1 MQTRNKFN
9 PSYHNNE
16 FNYLISELTDI
27 KRSII
32 DIDCVIA
39 KYTYNTFMIDHKKNG
54 DETSLNTLLNLSNYA
69 DVQLNNKSKIQ
80 CFIVRSTV
88 NTETCET
95 IDGITMIYEIKNINQ
110 VVDKKNK
117 SALLVDILQDTTIK
131 AALVF
136 TRTKHGADRVV
147 RFLEKNK
154 IKALIY
160 DNVQVWR

>member
-1 MQTRNKFN
+1 MKTRKKFN
-9 PSYHNNE
+9 SNYHNNE

-39 KYTYNTFMIDHKKNG
+39 KFNYNTFMIDHKKNG

-69 DVQLNNKSKIQ
+69 DVELNNKSKIQ
-80 CFIVRSTV
+80 CFIVRSNV

-95 IDGITMIYEIKNINQ
+95 VDGVTMIYEIKNINN

-117 SALLVDILQDTTIK
+117 TDFIKGVFKTTNDNQLKLFFQQETHESIK
-131 AALVF
+131 EKL
-136 TRTKHGADRVV
+136 
-147 RFLEKNK
+147 RFEF
-154 IKALIY
+154 
-160 DNVQVWR
+160 

>member
-9 PSYHNNE
+9 PNYHNNE
-16 FNYLISELTDI
+16 FNYLISELTDV

-32 DIDCVIA
+32 DIDCVIT
-39 KYTYNTFMIDHKKNG
+39 KYTFNTFMIDHKKNG

-69 DVQLNNKSKIQ
+69 NVELNNKSKIQ

-95 IDGITMIYEIKNINQ
+95 LDGITMIYEIKNINE

-117 SALLVDILQDTTIK
+117 TDFIKGIFKTTNDNDLKLFFQPETHKEIK
-131 AALVF
+131 EKL
-136 TRTKHGADRVV
+136 
-147 RFLEKNK
+147 RFEF
-154 IKALIY
+154 
-160 DNVQVWR
+160 